1 MLKKTI
7 ISCVVLCWCCVRSGI
22 DDPVVQDKGKTI
34 NGVDE
39 GLIEIGLPDEA
50 VSIGDESDYR
60 PYPGSN
66 G

>member
-1 MLKKTI
+1 M
-7 ISCVVLCWCCVRSGI
+7 VLCWCLYCVRSGL

-39 GLIEIGLPDEA
+39 GLIDIGLPDEA
-50 VSIGDESDYR
+50 VSISDESDYR